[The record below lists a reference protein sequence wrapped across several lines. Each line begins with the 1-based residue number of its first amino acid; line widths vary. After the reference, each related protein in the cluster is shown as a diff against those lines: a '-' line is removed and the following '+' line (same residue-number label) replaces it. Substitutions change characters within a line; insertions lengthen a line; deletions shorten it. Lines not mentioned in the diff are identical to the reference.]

1 MSEVNKNG
9 HERLKSLRDFTLAD
23 LESIRLILR
32 GDSVIDWRRLD
43 FGTEDEVH
51 EFLRSQELHPEDPSD
66 RERMEYVKGEAVAYL
81 RRQFDYPI
89 PRPVERSTVPE
100 LILLAAGRGHRAMC
114 ACTILKCMH
123 IIHHLDGRELLFVLP
138 MSDQEVFH
146 IVEEKVYRVIGAMLA
161 AGFPVVEFVGGRK
174 HKDSL
179 VTKLLS
185 KQETIAA
192 QIFDKLRFRVVTR
205 GRDDIFPI
213 LQYLTKRL
221 FPFNYVV
228 PGQSINSVVGF
239 RAYVEK
245 TPLKALL
252 PQLQPHGEDEDDLT
266 PSDNQFSAESYRIIH
281 LVVDMPV
288 RLPKRILDGA
298 PASAA
303 ALGNVIFVIC
313 EFQIVDRETEAHNE
327 LGDASHARYK
337 DRQKKAVMRRLQLG
351 GHQVAGHGAAAGG
364 AAGPAPEASQPS
376 LPHDASQPSLP
387 VADPSQPALPSE
399 TADGRD
405 RQTGPDSGES
415 GGSIRVASDV
425 RKGK

>member
-1 MSEVNKNG
+1 MNEVNQNG
-9 HERLKSLRDFTLAD
+9 VERLKSLDEFTLAD

-43 FGTEDEVH
+43 FATDAEVR
-51 EFLRSQELHPEDPSD
+51 EFLFSQELRLDEPGDCA
-66 RERMEYVKGEAVAYL
+66 RMDHVKTEAIAYL

-89 PRPVERSTVPE
+89 PRPVERVTVPE
-100 LILLAAGRGHRAMC
+100 LILVAAGRGHRGMC

-146 IVEEKVYRVIGAMLA
+146 VVEEKVYRVIGGMLA

-174 HKDSL
+174 NKDSL

-205 GRDDIFPI
+205 SRDDIFPI

-228 PGQSINSVVGF
+228 PGQSINSVFGF
-239 RAYVEK
+239 RSYVEK
-245 TPLKALL
+245 TPLKPLL
-252 PQLQPHGEDEDDLT
+252 SQLQAHLQGDAGDDGYT

-288 RLPKRILDGA
+288 RLPKRILDDA

-313 EFQIVDRETEAHNE
+313 EFQIVDRDTESHNE
-327 LGDASHARYK
+327 LGEASHAQYK

-351 GHQVAGHGAAAGG
+351 GQHG
-364 AAGPAPEASQPS
+364 
-376 LPHDASQPSLP
+376 
-387 VADPSQPALPSE
+387 
-399 TADGRD
+399 
-405 RQTGPDSGES
+405 GPDPGES
-415 GGSIRVASDV
+415 SGSFPAASDV

>member
-1 MSEVNKNG
+1 MNEVNKNG
-9 HERLKSLRDFTLAD
+9 VERLKSLHEFTLAD
-23 LESIRLILR
+23 LESMRLILR

-43 FGTEDEVH
+43 FGSEAEVS
-51 EFLRSQELHPEDPSD
+51 EFLSSQELHLDD
-66 RERMEYVKGEAVAYL
+66 AADCERMEHVKVEAIAYL
-81 RRQFDYPI
+81 RRQFEYPI
-89 PRPVERSTVPE
+89 PKPVERATVPE
-100 LILLAAGRGHRAMC
+100 LILLAGTRGHRAMC

-146 IVEEKVYRVIGAMLA
+146 IVEEKVYRVIGGMLA

-174 HKDSL
+174 NKDSL

-228 PGQSINSVVGF
+228 PGQSINSVLGF
-239 RAYVEK
+239 RSYVEK
-245 TPLKALL
+245 TPLKPLL
-252 PQLQPHGEDEDDLT
+252 EQLQSHDALDDGYT
-266 PSDNQFSAESYRIIH
+266 PSDNQFSAENYRIIH

-288 RLPKRILDGA
+288 RLPRRILEGA
-298 PASAA
+298 PPSAA

-313 EFQIVDRETEAHNE
+313 EFQIVDRDTEAHNE
-327 LGDASHARYK
+327 LGDASHAKYK
-337 DRQKKAVMRRLQLG
+337 ERQKKAVMRRLQLG
-351 GHQVAGHGAAAGG
+351 GASEGRQKAASVAPARPASS
-364 AAGPAPEASQPS
+364 PAPEM
-376 LPHDASQPSLP
+376 
-387 VADPSQPALPSE
+387 
-399 TADGRD
+399 
-405 RQTGPDSGES
+405 
-415 GGSIRVASDV
+415 
-425 RKGK
+425 RKKR

>member
-1 MSEVNKNG
+1 MSEVKQRVV
-9 HERLKSLRDFTLAD
+9 ERLKALKEFTLAD
-23 LESIRLILR
+23 VESLRLILR

-43 FGTEDEVH
+43 FATEDEIR
-51 EFLRSQELHPEDPSD
+51 EFLSSQELYLDDPAD
-66 RERMEYVKGEAVAYL
+66 CERMEHVKTEAIAYL
-81 RRQFDYPI
+81 RRQFEYPI

-100 LILLAAGRGHRAMC
+100 LITLSGGRGHRAMC

-146 IVEEKVYRVIGAMLA
+146 IVEEKVYRIVGGMLA

-174 HKDSL
+174 NKDSL
-179 VTKLLS
+179 ITKLLS

-205 GRDDIFPI
+205 SRDDIFPI

-228 PGQSINSVVGF
+228 PGQSINSIFGF
-239 RAYVEK
+239 RSYVEE
-245 TPLKALL
+245 TPLRPLL
-252 PQLQPHGEDEDDLT
+252 SQLQPHLQAAAPTDDGFT
-266 PSDNQFSAESYRIIH
+266 PSGNQFSAESYRIIH

-288 RLPKRILDGA
+288 RLPARILDDA

-303 ALGNVIFVIC
+303 PLGNVIFVIC
-313 EFQIVDRETEAHNE
+313 EFQIVDRDTEAHNE
-327 LGDASHARYK
+327 LGDASHDRYK
-337 DRQKKAVMRRLQLG
+337 ERQKKAVMRRLQLG
-351 GHQVAGHGAAAGG
+351 GQSGVPDAPDSSGSI
-364 AAGPAPEASQPS
+364 PAP
-376 LPHDASQPSLP
+376 
-387 VADPSQPALPSE
+387 
-399 TADGRD
+399 
-405 RQTGPDSGES
+405 
-415 GGSIRVASDV
+415 SDV

>member
-1 MSEVNKNG
+1 MSEVKQNG
-9 HERLKSLRDFTLAD
+9 VERLKPLNEFTLAD
-23 LESIRLILR
+23 LESLRLILR

-43 FGTEDEVH
+43 FTSQDEVS
-51 EFLRSQELHPEDPSD
+51 EFLSSQELRVDDPAD
-66 RERMEYVKGEAVAYL
+66 CERMEHVKAEAIAYL

-89 PRPVERSTVPE
+89 PRPVERATVPE
-100 LILLAAGRGHRAMC
+100 LILLSAGRGHRAMC

-146 IVEEKVYRVIGAMLA
+146 IVEEKVYRIVGGMLA

-174 HKDSL
+174 NKDSL

-205 GRDDIFPI
+205 SRDDIFPI

-228 PGQSINSVVGF
+228 PGQSINSIFGF
-239 RAYVEK
+239 RSYFEK
-245 TPLKALL
+245 TPLQPLL
-252 PQLQPHGEDEDDLT
+252 SQLQPHLQGDGGAEDGYT
-266 PSDNQFSAESYRIIH
+266 PSGNQFSAESYRIIH

-288 RLPKRILDGA
+288 RLPRRILDDA

-303 ALGNVIFVIC
+303 PHGNVIFVIC
-313 EFQIVDRETEAHNE
+313 EFQIVDRDTEAHNE
-327 LGDASHARYK
+327 LGDASHDRYK

-351 GHQVAGHGAAAGG
+351 GQFAV
-364 AAGPAPEASQPS
+364 P
-376 LPHDASQPSLP
+376 
-387 VADPSQPALPSE
+387 DP
-399 TADGRD
+399 
-405 RQTGPDSGES
+405 GES
-415 GGSIRVASDV
+415 SGSIPTASDV